1 MGTVHSTTS
10 VARRHRASYWQDA
23 VCRTFVRLDCVL
35 PRAASFSG
43 RIDTSRIGEITLS
56 DVKSTSLQVLRGTT
70 EIRADPHDDFLVSVQ
85 VAGQCVL
92 EQEGRVALLGPGDVA
107 LFDSRHPYSLS
118 FSTAYRQLVMQM
130 PRSLMTGCV
139 PRAERA
145 TAIAFGSASPLTR
158 LAAHTISDAARQDA
172 AVTAEASG
180 HLSSGLVQIV
190 AALLAVHLPATRA
203 HSPDQALLLQV
214 KRSILSNLRNPMLDV
229 GRIARL
235 NAMQPRQL
243 HQLFSSQEETVT
255 RWMWNE
261 RLNAS
266 YRLLSKGGYRSITDV
281 ALLVGFSDACHFS
294 RRFKARFGFPP
305 SRLCVAEHAGQVGAA
320 R

>member
-10 VARRHRASYWQDA
+10 VAARHRASYWQDA
-23 VCRTFVRLDCVL
+23 VCRTFVRLDCVV
-35 PRAASFSG
+35 PGAASFNG

-56 DVKSTSLQVLRGTT
+56 DVKSTPLRVLRGTK

-92 EQEGRVALLGPGDVA
+92 EQDGRVALLGSGDVA
-107 LFDSRHPYSLS
+107 LYDSRHPYSLS
-118 FSTAYRQLVMQM
+118 FSKVYRQLVMQV

-139 PRAERA
+139 PRAERT
-145 TAIAFGSASPLTR
+145 TAIAFDSASPLTR
-158 LAAHTISDAARQDA
+158 LAARTIADAARQKA

-180 HLSSGLVQIV
+180 HLSTGLVQLV
-190 AALLAVHLPATRA
+190 AALLAVHLPTARIQ
-203 HSPDQALLLQV
+203 SSDQALLLQV
-214 KRSILSNLRNPMLDV
+214 RQSILANLQDPMLDV
-229 GRIARL
+229 RRIARL
-235 NAMQPRQL
+235 NGMRPRQL
-243 HQLFSSQEETVT
+243 HQLFSSQEETIT

-294 RRFKARFGFPP
+294 RRFKARFGFQP
-305 SRLCVAEHAGQVGAA
+305 SRLGCPGN
-320 R
+320 